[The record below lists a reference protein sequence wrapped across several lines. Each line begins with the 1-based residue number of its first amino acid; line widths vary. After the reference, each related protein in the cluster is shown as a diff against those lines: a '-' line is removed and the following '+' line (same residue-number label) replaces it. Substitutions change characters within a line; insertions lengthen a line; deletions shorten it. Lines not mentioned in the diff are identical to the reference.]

1 MKYLEGVLNK
11 KGIIIDVLKMDDLVE
26 TVFENYSYRDLMI
39 VSNCIL
45 KEVVKKIDQADLES
59 SNFERMSTVTAADF
73 KAAAAAKPTR
83 NKKETIEENE
93 KFEAGDSLCN
103 KANKIDFDTQNQIEH
118 RPKYRETLVFLI
130 VPIITSGL
138 IAIVVFNEIAKE

>member
-59 SNFERMSTVTAADF
+59 SNFGISISA
-73 KAAAAAKPTR
+73 
-83 NKKETIEENE
+83 
-93 KFEAGDSLCN
+93 
-103 KANKIDFDTQNQIEH
+103 
-118 RPKYRETLVFLI
+118 LVS
-130 VPIITSGL
+130 VQH
-138 IAIVVFNEIAKE
+138 